1 MKIALISD
9 IHGNEVALDA
19 VLDAVERERPDRIV
33 CLGDVAQGPRPREVL
48 ARLRELRCPV
58 VRGNGDIWH
67 LDPAR
72 LAAEPLLNEPGMEK
86 LLGPHAEI
94 NAWIREQLS
103 ESDLDYLRT
112 FQPSVELPLDDG
124 GATLLCY
131 HGSPRHYLDFLL
143 ASTPDEEVEEML
155 AGQRATVMAGGHTHM
170 QMVRRFGGTTL
181 VNPGSVGMP
190 VSEAASPIPELG
202 GPARRPARAEYA
214 LIVRHGRGLDIA
226 LQQVPVSAEAV
237 RRMVRQSGMPHED
250 LHYGIWADE

>member
-1 MKIALISD
+1 LKVALISD

-19 VLDAVERERPDRIV
+19 VLGAIGRERPDQIV

-67 LDPAR
+67 LEPAS
-72 LAAEPLLNEPGMEK
+72 LAAEPLLNEPGMED
-86 LLGPHAEI
+86 LLGPHVET

-112 FQPSVELPLDDG
+112 FRPSVELPLGG

-143 ASTPDEEVEEML
+143 ASTPDEQVEDML
-155 AGQRATVMAGGHTHM
+155 AGRRATVMAGGHTHM
-170 QMVRRFGGTTL
+170 QMVRRFREITL

-190 VSEAASPIPELG
+190 VSEASSPIPELE
-202 GPARRPARAEYA
+202 GPALRPARAEYA
-214 LIVRHGRGLDIA
+214 LISREERA
-226 LQQVPVSAEAV
+226 LSVELRQVPVEADAV
-237 RRMVRQSGMPHED
+237 RRMVRDSGMPHAQM
-250 LHYGIWADE
+250 HYGIWVDE